1 VRLTAMNAFNFDG
14 AAADMRVRAE
24 TWSEPLRVPAMS
36 VGVYLL
42 STDSTDDQTPH
53 DEDEIYYVVRGRA
66 VLRTGSS
73 TRAVAA
79 GDCIFVAAGDTHRFE
94 DITEDLELLVVF
106 APAYTGD

>member
-1 VRLTAMNAFNFDG
+1 MNMFNFDS
-14 AAADMRVRAE
+14 AAADMRERAE
-24 TWSEPLRVPAMS
+24 IWTEPLRAPAIS

-42 STDSTDDQTPH
+42 TAGSQDEQTPH

-66 VLRTGSS
+66 ALRVESS
-73 TRAVAA
+73 TRTVGP

-106 APAYTGD
+106 APAYSGD

>member
-1 VRLTAMNAFNFDG
+1 MRLTAMDAFNFDG
-14 AAADMRVRAE
+14 AAADMRARAE
-24 TWSEPLRVPAMS
+24 TWTEPLRVPALS

-42 STDSTDDQTPH
+42 STGSTDDQTPH

-73 TRAVAA
+73 TRAVGP
-79 GDCIFVAAGDTHRFE
+79 GDCIFVATGDTHRFE

>member
-1 VRLTAMNAFNFDG
+1 VRLTVMDVFNFDD

-42 STDSTDDQTPH
+42 PTDSTDDQTPH

-73 TRAVAA
+73 TRAVGP

-106 APAYTGD
+106 APAYSGD

>member
-1 VRLTAMNAFNFDG
+1 VRLTAMDVFNFDG
-14 AAADMRVRAE
+14 AAADMHVRAE

-42 STDSTDDQTPH
+42 STGSADDQTPH

-66 VLRTGSS
+66 VLRIGSS
-73 TRAVAA
+73 SRAVVP
-79 GDCIFVAAGDTHRFE
+79 GYCIFVAAGATHRCE
-94 DITEDLELLVVF
+94 DITDDLELLVVF